1 METSADV
8 FMAIRK
14 RIRDAVAAGALDP
27 AREELLQGTL
37 LQLMG
42 ECERKRQAHE
52 AAAARLMEQY
62 HRELGQRD
70 GMSALSSMIQGL
82 IQANILRAQRDALE
96 QQELAAERA
105 ANAAT
110 LTAPT
115 ASAAV
120 STKTKRGRRGQ
131 NP

>member
-1 METSADV
+1 METNADV

-14 RIRDAVAAGALDP
+14 RIRDAVESGALDP

-37 LQLMG
+37 LQLMS

-96 QQELAAERA
+96 RREQALEKL
-105 ANAAT
+105 ANAAPPS
-110 LTAPT
+110 API
-115 ASAAV
+115 ALAPQPKA
-120 STKTKRGRRGQ
+120 KRGRRGQ
-131 NP
+131 TT